1 MVQSISDSNLGH
13 VSQCSMSSSF
23 GWSRIFILLLIRSQT
38 SLAVARATCSQLTA
52 RPASPPRRSLSAGA
66 GTPVLR
72 TATVR
77 TTAMPTA
84 PVRSCN
90 TDNHSTGQGRTI
102 TLSGSGISLNDST
115 LYLSMMCLLVI
126 TDPQPCFVL
135 KLFHQV
141 SFCIYL
147 SLFEGNKH

>member
-1 MVQSISDSNLGH
+1 MLWICFSRFRLILAQWYILKSCIHSLMVIWAAS
-13 VSQCSMSSSF
+13 VSVSMSTSF

-52 RPASPPRRSLSAGA
+52 RPASPPTKSLSAGA

-84 PVRSCN
+84 PVRSCK
-90 TDNHSTGQGRTI
+90 TDNHSSEQNRTI
-102 TLSGSGISLNDST
+102 TLSGSEISLNDST
-115 LYLSMMCLLVI
+115 QHLSMMFSLVI
-126 TDPQPCFVL
+126 TD
-135 KLFHQV
+135 
-141 SFCIYL
+141 S
-147 SLFEGNKH
+147 